1 MRINKINYE
10 SVKTGDKTETWH
22 WVRARQEIIFL
33 LETIN
38 ITTLPPHITLS
49 LQWRELHY
57 SQLEVKDKESCK
69 KKYSGHECVI
79 LVSAWQNYWYIIIC
93 VSPPAPATGNL
104 TTS

>member
-1 MRINKINYE
+1 MRINSINYE

-22 WVRARQEIIFL
+22 WVVGRQEIIFL

-38 ITTLPPHITLS
+38 ITTPTHHITTS
-49 LQWRELHY
+49 LTSRGLHY

-79 LVSAWQNYWYIIIC
+79 LVSARQNYWYIIIC